1 MRSVCS
7 STCFVTAV
15 FFLFL
20 PFGSAQNPPPE
31 VTALPLHTASIAGTV
46 TDLFALP
53 EKPKQA
59 AEIPIFARSDTVYMK
74 TATIRS
80 WLQRQPEFYELG
92 LAFAVNQGQA
102 QYYVEVTRPFLTWD
116 WTYCVVKTKSG
127 EIVASGKVTAAT
139 AERAAKALAAKII
152 QALYGETSVSGRTA
166 ALVPSASGA
175 APGRIRPKRFVAYEE
190 LGRKFESA
198 RTFSIRSSTVW
209 FDPADLE
216 KALKQRPEFSGWG
229 YALLNPEQTTTRNAA
244 AANRLSDLTIDV
256 NRPLFTWDWTFTVR
270 DETTNKSL
278 IAGRLSAISGPAA
291 APKLAKAIV
300 SAIANVRGLPAPMQQ
315 QLDQALTETKVRTW
329 EVRHI
334 SGQSYLKSGKKV
346 QLAVG
351 QNTVFARDG
360 EEVLFSVPVEELLQF
375 SYSSNLH
382 DRSVKWFEGWEK
394 AGNLMFSGVGD
405 DPNAAMGALM
415 VALPML
421 AIEHGI
427 GGLLK
432 GSMASDHFLT
442 LHWKDASGISSA
454 VFQSD
459 EQTIRDLCAELDKFS
474 KRSAVDLD
482 AATEKVRTEF
492 NEQLQT
498 TNYYIDI
505 EQSVTVDN
513 DVLPPGEYR
522 VVIMQRENNL
532 AEVYFL
538 DRQNNAIA
546 ARTMVEYARRPD
558 PDRTTRIS
566 YALVSGL
573 EIFQE
578 IQIEGHILRFS
589 PLPVFSDDV

>member
-1 MRSVCS
+1 
-7 STCFVTAV
+7 VTAV
-15 FFLFL
+15 FFLFF
-20 PFGSAQNPPPE
+20 PFGSAQNSPPE
-31 VTALPLHTASIAGTV
+31 VTALPLQTGSSIATTV
-46 TDLFALP
+46 TDLFAPP
-53 EKPKQA
+53 EKRKQA

-80 WLQRQPEFYELG
+80 WLQRQPEFDELG

-166 ALVPSASGA
+166 APVPSASGA
-175 APGRIRPKRFVAYEE
+175 APGGIRPKGFVAYEE

-229 YALLNPEQTTTRNAA
+229 YALLNPDQTATRNAA
-244 AANRLSDLTIDV
+244 AVNRLSDLTIDI
-256 NRPLFTWDWTFTVR
+256 NRPLFTWDWTFTIR

-300 SAIANVRGLPAPMQQ
+300 SAIAKVRGLPAPMQQ

-432 GSMASDHFLT
+432 SSATTDHYLT
-442 LHWKDASGISSA
+442 LYWKDTTGVTTTTFQADEKVIRA
-454 VFQSD
+454 V
-459 EQTIRDLCAELDKFS
+459 CAELAKFY

-482 AATEKVRTEF
+482 AATQKVHTEF
-492 NEQLQT
+492 NEQLQN
-498 TNYYIDI
+498 TNYHIHI
-505 EQSVTVDN
+505 EKSVALDN
-513 DVLPPGEYR
+513 TVLPPDKYR
-522 VVIMQRENNL
+522 VIIIQREKNL

-538 DRQNNAIA
+538 NERDNGIA
-546 ARTMVEYARRPD
+546 ARTMVEYGRRPD
-558 PDRTTRIS
+558 ADRTTRVS
-566 YALVSGL
+566 YTRVSGL

-578 IQIEGHILRFS
+578 VQIEEHILRFS
-589 PLPVFSDDV
+589 PLPVFPDEV